1 MNINPDLQHAVEEAF
16 MAGIEDHDTTERFL
30 AQWNEQLVAGQ
41 TPIQAAELIVLS
53 YAAASGASTQ
63 VDDQLPPAAELTQ
76 LMEMLL
82 TELFSGPA
90 GQQVLQVASWL
101 WDDGAT
107 SARAD
112 DPTTVYITLSLLA
125 VADRGGADVQD
136 LLERTRRQ
144 MALDRVEV

>member
-1 MNINPDLQHAVEEAF
+1 MNINPDLQRAVEEAF
-16 MAGIEDHDTTERFL
+16 MADIEDHDTAGRYL

-41 TPIQAAELIVLS
+41 TPIQAAELILRS
-53 YAAASGASTQ
+53 YAAASGASTP
-63 VDDQLPPAAELTQ
+63 DGDQLLPAAQLTQ
-76 LMEMLL
+76 LMETLL

-90 GQQVLQVASWL
+90 GPQVLQVASWL

-112 DPTTVYITLSLLA
+112 DPSTVYIALSLLA